1 MCRRRCRCCLLRLQ
15 SDCFDDDAGSPLS
28 LSLCRIHP
36 LVISTAIPFTTASFT
51 AQFILPSAESDQLH
65 LSIHCSE
72 VVKITPKLER
82 QTAQHTVRRRRLPVR
97 ETTCLFPV
105 WPSAAGRSNGTSDTS
120 GLEWSGSCNVQ
131 FHGISLCNGGK
142 EEVRAR

>member
-1 MCRRRCRCCLLRLQ
+1 MCRHCCRCCLLRLQ
-15 SDCFDDDAGSPLS
+15 SDCCFDDDAGSPLS

-65 LSIHCSE
+65 LRIHCSE

-82 QTAQHTVRRRRLPVR
+82 QTAQHTDRPAATTSCARNHLSLSGVAIRRREEEATVLLTLP
-97 ETTCLFPV
+97 
-105 WPSAAGRSNGTSDTS
+105 
-120 GLEWSGSCNVQ
+120 EWSGSSCNVQ

-142 EEVRAR
+142 